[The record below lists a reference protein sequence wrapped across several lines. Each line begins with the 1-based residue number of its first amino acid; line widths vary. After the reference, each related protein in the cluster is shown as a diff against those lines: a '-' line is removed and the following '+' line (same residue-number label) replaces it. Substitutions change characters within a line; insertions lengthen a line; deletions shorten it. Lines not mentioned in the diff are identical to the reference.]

1 VKFIIKK
8 DMNEKAVMKKNIIS
22 RNSLRIKIMVIVI
35 FSVVILAGYKIM
47 LGSYLMGFTEETDQV
62 YKVRGYLS
70 LLFCSVVGLSIFY
83 ILLKPF
89 QIFYNLAS
97 SGQQIPEKIFIRAK
111 KISSKMHL
119 PVFILNLGFY
129 TISSIIM
136 YILIYSKVADVNDGL
151 RFGIFNFVTNIATGF
166 IAALVQLTFIDFML
180 NKPRQL
186 LKVYYIKG
194 EKELNIKSRLLL
206 FTAATIFYLLSFIAI
221 PAYNKLN
228 NEARFKEKVHTLLLS
243 PASKE
248 EIYDQIKNEL
258 LQDVSVEYSYNTV
271 FISMGLFIIIMA
283 SGFVIFMEFNSRLK
297 DINSHIIQLTEAGGD
312 LSRRFNIIKYDE
324 IGRLTFILNNFMQ
337 FLSDLFFKVQATIY
351 DVRNSTEELNKS
363 FSIAGEEIE
372 KMIGQTEN
380 LHQVLK
386 EQRSITENTT
396 EELDKTLSSVE
407 MVGTRIND
415 QAAVIEENSASVVEM
430 TENINSVNK
439 NTQNAMH
446 ITNKLED
453 SSQQG
458 SDAVTNTI
466 ESIHDIAAFL
476 KKVKEAIEVIGT
488 ISSQTNILAMNA
500 AIEAAHAGEYGKG
513 FAVVADEVR
522 KLAELSSESAQEIL
536 AIMHAM
542 EEKIERTVEL
552 STQSGSSLAAIIDGM
567 QNSTNLVTQI
577 AETMSEQAKGAN
589 YIRDSFTNLLQVTEE
604 LKEFISQQS
613 MVSDK
618 LKKEMTNFIDYS
630 LSIQKTLEGLVQSD
644 QRVKDEV
651 RSVIKVSEKNKLL
664 VDDLFQLINRFKF
677 EEKVP
682 EQFLQDGD

>member
-1 VKFIIKK
+1 
-8 DMNEKAVMKKNIIS
+8 M
-22 RNSLRIKIMVIVI
+22 RIKILLIVI
-35 FSVVILAGYKIM
+35 ISIVILAGYKIM
-47 LGSYLMGFTEETDQV
+47 LGSYLMGFTTETDQT
-62 YKVRGYLS
+62 YKLLGYLS
-70 LLFCSVVGLSIFY
+70 LLLCSLIGLSVFY

-97 SGQQIPEKIFIRAK
+97 ANQQIPENIFAK
-111 KISSKMHL
+111 AKFISRKMPV
-119 PVFILNLGFY
+119 PVFLLNLGFY
-129 TISSIIM
+129 VISSFIM
-136 YILIYSKVADVNDGL
+136 YVLIYSKVPDASEGL
-151 RFGIFNFVTNIATGF
+151 RFGIFNLVTNLSTGF

-186 LKVYYIKG
+186 LKVHYIKG
-194 EKELNIKSRLLL
+194 EKELSVKSRLLL

-221 PAYNKLN
+221 PAYNKLHN
-228 NEARFKEKVHTLLLS
+228 QALFKEKVHTLLLS
-243 PASKE
+243 PASKT
-248 EIYDQIKNEL
+248 EIYDQLKNEL
-258 LQDVSVEYSYNTV
+258 ADDVSLEYSYNTV
-271 FISMGLFIIIMA
+271 FISVGLFIIIMV
-283 SGFVIFMEFNSRLK
+283 SGLVIFMEFDSRLRNIK
-297 DINSHIIQLTEAGGD
+297 SHIVQLTEAGGD
-312 LSRRFNIIKYDE
+312 LSRRFHIIRYDE
-324 IGRLTFILNNFMQ
+324 IGRLTFVLNNFIQ
-337 FLSDLFFKVQATIY
+337 FLADVFRKVQITIY
-351 DVRNSTEELNKS
+351 DVRNSTDELDKS

-380 LHQVLK
+380 LHDVLK

-396 EELDKTLSSVE
+396 GELDKTLASVE
-407 MVGTRIND
+407 MVATRIND
-415 QAAVIEENSASVVEM
+415 QSAVIEQNSASIVEM

-439 NTQNAMH
+439 NTQNARH

-458 SDAVTNTI
+458 SSAVTNTI
-466 ESIHDIAAFL
+466 EAIHDIAVFL

-522 KLAELSSESAQEIL
+522 KLAELSTESAQEIL
-536 AIMHAM
+536 TIMHAM

-552 STQSGSSLAAIIDGM
+552 SQQSGTSLSSIIDGM

-577 AETMSEQAKGAN
+577 AETMSEQARGAD

-604 LKEFISQQS
+604 LKEFIAQQS

-618 LKKEMTNFIDYS
+618 LKNEMTRFIDYS

-644 QRVKDEV
+644 QRVKQEV
-651 RSVIKVSEKNKLL
+651 RSVIKISEINKLL
-664 VDDLFQLINRFKF
+664 VDDLFKLINRFKF
-677 EEKVP
+677 EEKAP
-682 EQFLQDGD
+682 EQFFADGD

>member
-1 VKFIIKK
+1 
-8 DMNEKAVMKKNIIS
+8 MEKNIFT
-22 RNSLRIKIMVIVI
+22 RNSLRIKILLIVI
-35 FSVVILAGYKIM
+35 SSIIILAGYKIL
-47 LGSYLMGFTEETDQV
+47 LGSYLMGFTAETDQT
-62 YKVRGYLS
+62 YKILGYIS
-70 LLFCSVVGLSIFY
+70 LLFSSVIGLFIFY

-97 SGQQIPEKIFIRAK
+97 SNRQIPEKIFRKAK
-111 KISSKMHL
+111 FISRKIPV
-119 PVFILNLGFY
+119 PVFVLNLGFY
-129 TISSIIM
+129 TVSSLIM
-136 YILIYSKVADVNDGL
+136 YLLIYSKVPDASEGL
-151 RFGIFNFVTNIATGF
+151 RFGVFNFVTNMATGF
-166 IAALVQLTFIDFML
+166 ISSLVQLTFIDFVL
-180 NKPRQL
+180 NKPKQL
-186 LKVYYIKG
+186 LKVHYIKG
-194 EKELNIKSRLLL
+194 EKELSVKSRLLL

-221 PAYNKLN
+221 PAYNKLH

-243 PASKE
+243 SASKE
-248 EIYDQIKNEL
+248 EIYDQLKNDLSE
-258 LQDVSVEYSYNTV
+258 DVSIEYSYNTV
-271 FISMGLFIIIMA
+271 FISMGLFIIIMV
-283 SGFVIFMEFNSRLK
+283 SGFMIFLEFDSRLRN
-297 DINSHIIQLTEAGGD
+297 INSHIIQLTEAGGD
-312 LSRRFNIIKYDE
+312 LSRRLHIIKYDE
-324 IGRLTFILNNFMQ
+324 IGRLTFVLNNFIQ
-337 FLSDLFFKVQATIY
+337 FLSDVFRKVQATIY
-351 DVRNSTEELNKS
+351 DVRNSTDELNKS

-372 KMIGQTEN
+372 RMIGQTEN
-380 LHQVLK
+380 VYDVLK
-386 EQRSITENTT
+386 KQRSITENTN

-415 QAAVIEENSASVVEM
+415 QAAVIEQNSASIVEM

-536 AIMHAM
+536 TIMHAM

-552 STQSGSSLAAIIDGM
+552 SQLSGSSLTAIIDGM

-577 AETMSEQAKGAN
+577 AATMSEQARGAN
-589 YIRDSFTNLLQVTEE
+589 YIRDSFTNLLQVTDE

-618 LKKEMTNFIDYS
+618 LKNEMAKFIEYS
-630 LSIQKTLEGLVQSD
+630 LSIQKTLEELVQSD
-644 QRVKDEV
+644 QRVKQEV
-651 RSVIKVSEKNKLL
+651 RSVLKVSEKNKLL

-682 EQFLQDGD
+682 EQFLADGD